1 MCVCVGAV
9 AAIRSER
16 GDTAGGS
23 RAATD
28 SRTDC
33 FYSGTTGQPHHY
45 PQPALQH
52 HVSTA
57 RQVHTHTHMMYY
69 KMSLCSPS
77 MYVCGFCVHF
87 SKYRSVNISVNLYV
101 VNQPWLYSL
110 AWCSG
115 ASSVTTNNMLL
126 RDIHT
131 PLLLVVRHT
140 HTPQVV
146 EDRLVVMAGTE

>member
-1 MCVCVGAV
+1 MC
-9 AAIRSER
+9 
-16 GDTAGGS
+16 
-23 RAATD
+23 
-28 SRTDC
+28 
-33 FYSGTTGQPHHY
+33 
-45 PQPALQH
+45 
-52 HVSTA
+52 
-57 RQVHTHTHMMYY
+57 
-69 KMSLCSPS
+69 
-77 MYVCGFCVHF
+77 F

-131 PLLLVVRHT
+131 PLLLVVC
-140 HTPQVV
+140 V